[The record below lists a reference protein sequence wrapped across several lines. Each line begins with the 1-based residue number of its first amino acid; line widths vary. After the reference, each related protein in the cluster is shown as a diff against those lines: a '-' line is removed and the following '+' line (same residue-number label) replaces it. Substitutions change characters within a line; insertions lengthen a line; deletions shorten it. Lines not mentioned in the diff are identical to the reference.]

1 LVHGHRNV
9 YSAAASLD
17 TFKVTRWDIVN
28 AHVTWID
35 DNAAVVLYSWTG
47 VGTFGEQPLASTM
60 LASTVW
66 IRRGGKWRELHHLR
80 KRT

>member
-1 LVHGHRNV
+1 
-9 YSAAASLD
+9 
-17 TFKVTRWDIVN
+17 
-28 AHVTWID
+28 VTWID